1 MILMSKS
8 KIFLLVSFI
17 FLAGNFFWLLYFEN
31 RGNHNFNYGSFYSW
45 TAQVIRVDKKI
56 NGYNIIVR
64 PEGLVDFSGNI
75 LLYTP
80 LYPEYYYGDVLQISG
95 KIYQP
100 EKLTGDAGRIFA
112 YDKYL
117 AKDDIF
123 GTSFRPTIKKIDQ
136 RKNLTFYI
144 YQARYYFW
152 QNLNDYLVEP
162 ASSLAKAM
170 FLSPQRE
177 ISAELWDFF
186 AKVGVS
192 HMISISGSHMVIIIW
207 LLQSFLIA
215 IGFSRKSAWGYL
227 VIFLLFYLYLIG
239 FISPAVRS
247 AFMAMILLSGP
258 FVGRQTDSIYSLVLA
273 ADILVALN
281 PYIILYDIGFQLS
294 FLAVLGLIYY
304 SRFFNRILFF
314 IPTSFKLR
322 EVSAMTLAAQVFT
335 WPITIY
341 NFGIFSIVAP
351 LANFL
356 ILPLLPAVLVL
367 SMVLSVFGFWP
378 QLATAI
384 SWPLFLLLKIIVEI
398 SQYLSKIPCA
408 FVYIPGFDIGYLF
421 LSLFFMGLITFILKP
436 RSYE

>member
-1 MILMSKS
+1 MSKS

-17 FLAGNFFWLLYFEN
+17 FLAGNFFWLLYFED
-31 RGNHNFNYGSFYSW
+31 RGNHNFNYGSFYSF
-45 TAQVIRVDKKI
+45 TAQVVRVDKKI
-56 NGYNIIVR
+56 NGYNIVVR
-64 PEGLVDFSGNI
+64 PEGLADFFGQI

-80 LYPEYYYGDVLQISG
+80 LYPEYYYGDILQISG

-100 EKLTGDAGRIFA
+100 EKLAGDDGQVFA

-117 AKDDIF
+117 AKDNIF
-123 GTSFRPTIKKIDQ
+123 GTSFRPILKKIGQ
-136 RKNLTFYI
+136 SKNLTFYV
-144 YQARYYFW
+144 YQARHYFW
-152 QNLNDYLVEP
+152 QNLNDYLREP
-162 ASSLAKAM
+162 ASALAKAM

-177 ISAELWDFF
+177 ISPELWDVF

-215 IGFSRKSAWGYL
+215 VGFSRKSAWWWL

-247 AFMAMILLSGP
+247 AAMAIILLSGP
-258 FVGRQTDSIYSLVLA
+258 FVGRQTDSVYSLFLV

-281 PYIILYDIGFQLS
+281 PFIILYDIGFQLS
-294 FLAVLGLIYY
+294 FLAVLGLVYY
-304 SRFFNRILFF
+304 ARFFNKILIF
-314 IPTSFKLR
+314 IPSKFKLR
-322 EVSAMTLAAQVFT
+322 EVLAMTLASQVFT
-335 WPITIY
+335 WPITVY

-367 SMVLSVFGFWP
+367 SMALSVCGFWP
-378 QLATAI
+378 FLAELI
-384 SWPLFLLLKIIVEI
+384 SWSLFLLLKIIVLI
-398 SQYLSKIPCA
+398 SQLLSQVSYA
-408 FVYIPGFDIGYLF
+408 SVYIKGFDIWSLF
-421 LSLFFMGLITFILKP
+421 LSLFFIGVITWILKP